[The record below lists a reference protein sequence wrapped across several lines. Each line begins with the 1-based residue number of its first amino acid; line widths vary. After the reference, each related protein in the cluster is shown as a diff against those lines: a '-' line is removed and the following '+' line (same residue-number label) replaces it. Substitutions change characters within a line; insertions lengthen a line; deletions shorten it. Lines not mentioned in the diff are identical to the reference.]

1 VNWLLSL
8 AFSITYGCIEAVVID
23 GKFNPGDWNSLFGK
37 FSKSYHVP
45 MALLFLLTAIGF
57 GTPELIPGMIL
68 VEDMSYFY
76 FTKKDKLTGR
86 SWVTG
91 SYGWQIWFGRV
102 VPNIYIA
109 TAILQGLVLGV
120 YYALK

>member
-1 VNWLLSL
+1 VGTLYAML
-8 AFSITYGCIEAVVID
+8 FSITYGWIEAVITD

-45 MALLFLLTAIGF
+45 MALLFLIAAIGF
-57 GTPELIPGMIL
+57 GTPELMPGMIL

-76 FTKKDKLTGR
+76 FTKKDKLTGK

-102 VPNIYIA
+102 VPNVYIA
-109 TAILQGLVLGV
+109 TALLQGLVLGA